1 MKKIKLFRTK
11 YEGFG
16 TTKKRY
22 DIDEQINEF
31 ISSSDNI
38 DVIDIKFNSDFFF
51 CFVYDVALLIYN
63 EIPVRKPY
71 EKYPESAEEE

>member
-38 DVIDIKFNSDFFF
+38 DVIDIKFNSDFSESY
-51 CFVYDVALLIYN
+51 VYDVALLIYN

-71 EKYPESAEEE
+71 EKHPESAEEE